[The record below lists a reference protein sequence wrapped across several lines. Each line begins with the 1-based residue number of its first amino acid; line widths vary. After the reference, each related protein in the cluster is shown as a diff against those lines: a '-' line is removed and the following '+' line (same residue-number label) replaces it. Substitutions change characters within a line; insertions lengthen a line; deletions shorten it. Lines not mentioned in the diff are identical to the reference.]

1 MMHGV
6 FGVSRDDRR
15 LRNDGGGR
23 NVVVARAGPRGGV
36 LGGLSGSIGGKPVKM
51 DANRSFNS
59 RERSEQLS

>member
-23 NVVVARAGPRGGV
+23 NVVRR
-36 LGGLSGSIGGKPVKM
+36 
-51 DANRSFNS
+51 RSTSMLWVDSVDPSVVNPLNG
-59 RERSEQLS
+59 REPLVQLLENDRNN

>member
-23 NVVVARAGPRGGV
+23 NVVVRRLDPEAFWVDSVDPSVVNPLKWTRTARSTLENDR
-36 LGGLSGSIGGKPVKM
+36 
-51 DANRSFNS
+51 NN
-59 RERSEQLS
+59 

>member
-23 NVVVARAGPRGGV
+23 NVVVAGLDLGGV